1 MHGWGGFWGD
11 ALGWVKCAWL
21 FLEVCMELKC
31 AHRILGVC
39 TGPRYTQRLLGVCA
53 RTECSGMPASVSV
66 HEGSANV
73 QAGVKGAGLVY
84 EGAPRV
90 PAQPG
95 LLRVR
100 VRAGDGA
107 RAACA

>member
-1 MHGWGGFWGD
+1 M
-11 ALGWVKCAWL
+11 
-21 FLEVCMELKC
+21 
-31 AHRILGVC
+31 
-39 TGPRYTQRLLGVCA
+39 
-53 RTECSGMPASVSV
+53 
-66 HEGSANV
+66 
-73 QAGVKGAGLVY
+73 VY